1 MSDSPTTREL
11 VLDILLLVTR
21 DHVFSSAAIHSVL
34 DKYRYLSKQERAFVT
49 RVSEGTIERMIEM
62 DYILNQ
68 FSRTPVNKM
77 KPVIR
82 CILRSGVYQLKYMDA
97 VPAHA
102 ACSEAVN
109 LAVRRGFRGL
119 KGFVNGVMRNIAR
132 NMQQITWPN
141 PEKDPVGAL
150 SVRYSMP
157 EWLTKRF
164 IRQYGPDRTEGIL
177 QAFLADR
184 PTAVRAE
191 TARISAE
198 ELKQRLSSR
207 GIRVTETDGPAYAF
221 AISGYDMLERIPE
234 FQQGLF
240 YVQDISSMEV
250 AELGSP
256 KPGDHVIDVCAAP
269 GGKSLHCFSLMHGEG
284 TVEARDLSPQK
295 TERIQENFQRIW
307 PENKNL
313 TVKVW
318 DASVPD
324 PSAVGTADLV
334 IADLP
339 CSGLG
344 VIGIKPDIKYHASE
358 EGIRSLAEL
367 QRRILDTVWQYAK
380 PGGTVIYST
389 CTMTPEENEQTV
401 AAFLAG
407 HPEMRLETER
417 QILPEQ
423 GRSGFY
429 LAKLVRNHG

>member
-1 MSDSPTTREL
+1 
-11 VLDILLLVTR
+11 
-21 DHVFSSAAIHSVL
+21 
-34 DKYRYLSKQERAFVT
+34 
-49 RVSEGTIERMIEM
+49 
-62 DYILNQ
+62 
-68 FSRTPVNKM
+68 
-77 KPVIR
+77 
-82 CILRSGVYQLKYMDA
+82 
-97 VPAHA
+97 
-102 ACSEAVN
+102 
-109 LAVRRGFRGL
+109 
-119 KGFVNGVMRNIAR
+119 
-132 NMQQITWPN
+132 
-141 PEKDPVGAL
+141 
-150 SVRYSMP
+150 
-157 EWLTKRF
+157 
-164 IRQYGPDRTEGIL
+164 
-177 QAFLADR
+177 
-184 PTAVRAE
+184 
-191 TARISAE
+191 
-198 ELKQRLSSR
+198 
-207 GIRVTETDGPAYAF
+207 
-221 AISGYDMLERIPE
+221 
-234 FQQGLF
+234 
-240 YVQDISSMEV
+240 
-250 AELGSP
+250 
-256 KPGDHVIDVCAAP
+256 
-269 GGKSLHCFSLMHGEG
+269 
-284 TVEARDLSPQK
+284 
-295 TERIQENFQRIW
+295 
-307 PENKNL
+307 NL